1 MSPEIDA
8 SPLFLQRA
16 RKNVLSANYVEA
28 FAESMPFPDCLF
40 DTSVQQGCD
49 GGNAIGEI
57 ATNLSGSIPRHQAR
71 WSIHFGRF
79 SSHKS
84 GFLSR
89 VGCIFVV
96 VWDWNWLGEFVGPS
110 GMAIVQFR
118 RGSATKTLCWRQH
131 SSNPSSKVISNPNP
145 VASSGV
151 KSSQPSTITEG
162 ATEIDLIYL
171 R

>member
-1 MSPEIDA
+1 MSQD
-8 SPLFLQRA
+8 LTLRHYFCHWHQ
-16 RKNVLSANYVEA
+16 KNVLSANYVEA

-40 DTSVQQGCD
+40 DRSAQPGCD
-49 GGNAIGEI
+49 AGNAICAI

-84 GFLSR
+84 GFLGS
-89 VGCIFVV
+89 VGCIFVLF
-96 VWDWNWLGEFVGPS
+96 WDWNWLGEFVGPS
-110 GMAIVQFR
+110 EMAIVQFR
-118 RGSATKTLCWRQH
+118 MNSTTKTLCWRQH
-131 SSNPSSKVISNPNP
+131 SSNPSSKVISNP
-145 VASSGV
+145 VTSSGV

-162 ATEIDLIYL
+162 ATGIDLIYL